1 MLPQITPPRA
11 ETAPVIAH
19 ASAKYRSTLIP
30 IAIAT
35 CWLSA
40 TARIAIPLRDFRK
53 NQPKTPR
60 KTRLTDAP
68 RSWIGGMNK
77 GPTMNGSP
85 PIGGASGFV
94 LPPHLIRPPPP
105 RVGGGPARPGAEAM
119 NGPP

>member
-11 ETAPVIAH
+11 ETTPVIAH

-68 RSWIGGMNK
+68 RSWIGGMK
-77 GPTMNGSP
+77 RGATMNGSSLV
-85 PIGGASGFV
+85 GGASGV
-94 LPPHLIRPPPP
+94 VSPPPD
-105 RVGGGPARPGAEAM
+105 RERGGLGERGEFGGGGII
-119 NGPP
+119 